1 MALLYE
7 ATEWY
12 VSVMRLLPL
21 QDILA
26 LQMTIHYT
34 HRNSIL
40 KKSTPASK
48 TT

>member
-1 MALLYE
+1 MALFYK
-7 ATEWY
+7 AAEWY

-21 QDILA
+21 QEILA

-40 KKSTPASK
+40 KKSTLASK